1 MTQTTPFTGSIPA
14 RPPFDAEL
22 APVLQAFRS
31 DIPWL
36 TADTLADVRELSTT
50 GLPGRPAPDLTV
62 GGKVRVD
69 ERTIPGPDQELNLTV
84 LTPAAGT
91 GPWPL
96 LYYIHGGGVVSGNRF
111 SALDEMLPYVA
122 EGGAV
127 VASIEYRL
135 APEHPHP
142 APVEDCYA
150 GLRWAAENANLLHID
165 ADHIIAIGF
174 SGGGNLAAG
183 VALLARDRGFPA
195 LTHQILGCPMLDDRL
210 QTHSAQML
218 DREGVWDRNENLWAW
233 TALLGDRRGTDDVS
247 PYAAPARAENL
258 AGLPRTFIDVGSV
271 EGFRDEAIDYAQRL
285 SQAGVNVDLHVWG
298 GGFHGFDIGIRQPA
312 VTQASL
318 AVRDEFI
325 RRALE
330 R

>member
-31 DIPWL
+31 GIPWL
-36 TADTLADVRELSTT
+36 TGDTLADVRELSTT

-69 ERTIPGPDQELNLTV
+69 ERMIPGSDQELNLTV
-84 LTPAAGT
+84 LTPATGT

-96 LYYIHGGGVVSGNRF
+96 LYYIHGGGVVSGNRY

-122 EGGAV
+122 EGSAV

-135 APEHPHP
+135 APEYPHP
-142 APVEDCYA
+142 TPVEDCYA
-150 GLRWAAENANLLHID
+150 GLRWAAENANLLRID

-183 VALLARDRGFPA
+183 VALMARDLDFPA

-247 PYAAPARAENL
+247 PYAAPARAEDL
-258 AGLPRTFIDVGSV
+258 TGLPRTYIDVGSV
-271 EGFRDEAIDYAQRL
+271 EGFRDEAVDYAQRL

>member
-1 MTQTTPFTGSIPA
+1 MTQTTPFPSTPA

-22 APVLQAFRS
+22 VAPLRAFRS
-31 DIPWL
+31 IVPWL
-36 TADTLADVRELSTT
+36 TADTLAEVRELSTT
-50 GLPGRPAPDLTV
+50 GLPGQPLPDFTA
-62 GGKVRVD
+62 GGAVRVD
-69 ERTIPGPDQELNLTV
+69 ERTIPHGEHELALTV
-84 LTPAAGT
+84 LTPATGT

-96 LYYIHGGGVVSGNRF
+96 LYYIHGGGIVAGNRY
-111 SALDEMLPYVA
+111 SALAEMLPYVA
-122 EGGAV
+122 DGSAV

-142 APVEDCYA
+142 VPVEDCYA
-150 GLRWAAENANLLHID
+150 GLRWVAENAEPLRID

-195 LTHQILGCPMLDDRL
+195 LTHQVLGCPMLDDRL

-218 DREGVWDRNENLWAW
+218 DGEGAWDRNENMWAW
-233 TALLGDRRGTDDVS
+233 TALLGDRRGTEDVS
-247 PYAAPARAENL
+247 PYAAPARATDL
-258 AGLPRTFIDVGSV
+258 AGLPRAFIDIGSA
-271 EGFRDEAIDYAQRL
+271 ESFRDEAIDYAQRL
-285 SQAGVNVDLHVWG
+285 CQAGVNVDLHMWG

-312 VTQASL
+312 LSQASL
-318 AVRDEFI
+318 AARDEFI

>member
-1 MTQTTPFTGSIPA
+1 M
-14 RPPFDAEL
+14 
-22 APVLQAFRS
+22 
-31 DIPWL
+31 
-36 TADTLADVRELSTT
+36 
-50 GLPGRPAPDLTV
+50 
-62 GGKVRVD
+62 RVD
-69 ERTIPGPDQELNLTV
+69 ERTIPGPAGELELTV
-84 LTPAAGT
+84 LTPAAGS

-96 LYYIHGGGVVSGNRF
+96 LHYIHGGGIVAGTRH
-111 SALDEMLPYVA
+111 SALSEMVPYVA
-122 EGGAV
+122 GGSAV

-150 GLRWAAENANLLHID
+150 GLCWAAENADLLRID
-165 ADHIIAIGF
+165 PGHIIAIGF

-195 LTHQILGCPMLDDRL
+195 LSHQILGCPMLDDRL
-210 QTHSAQML
+210 RTHSAQML
-218 DREGVWDRNENLWAW
+218 DREGLWDRNENLWAW

-298 GGFHGFDIGIRQPA
+298 GGFHGFDIGISQPA
-312 VTQASL
+312 ISQASR